1 MQIKTDNFTIRPFT
15 EQEIPAFTKYHNDL
29 TWMKYQGFKG
39 LSAET
44 FAQELLQPVDLYEGH
59 QFAVVSNDNSQAL
72 LGDIYVQRDGQ
83 KFWLGFTINPVY
95 ARQGYMHKVLQAVIS
110 EIHLDP
116 VIEAVVAAVET
127 ENEASS
133 NLLKKIGFQYVETE
147 DGEDIYTFKFA

>member
-1 MQIKTDNFTIRPFT
+1 
-15 EQEIPAFTKYHNDL
+15 
-29 TWMKYQGFKG
+29 
-39 LSAET
+39 
-44 FAQELLQPVDLYEGH
+44 
-59 QFAVVSNDNSQAL
+59 
-72 LGDIYVQRDGQ
+72 
-83 KFWLGFTINPVY
+83 
-95 ARQGYMHKVLQAVIS
+95 MHKVLQAVIS